1 MCTVHKCNQMFD
13 QRMSDLEDFY
23 AELDARMAIP
33 DEDWY
38 CGAFYRFEH
47 DTR

>member
-1 MCTVHKCNQMFD
+1 
-13 QRMSDLEDFY
+13 MSDLEDFY

-33 DEDWY
+33 DEDWQELHKHKY